1 MLCPQA
7 TTVLEDNKTT
17 ELAEMMNKMTADM
30 AIIANVCKSLDARMT
45 ALEEGKVV
53 TSKVAKPAVQ
63 KPKASE
69 PSGITAVEPSWVLDK
84 RTVYSVPNKFI
95 SKKAR
100 YAFKMQ
106 SAECGGVAL
115 TEEERKALVK
125 KTGDKYI
132 TARKFSTEKSAK
144 EFFQK
149 WA

>member
-1 MLCPQA
+1 MSRI
-7 TTVLEDNKTT
+7 TNT

-30 AIIANVCKSLDARMT
+30 AIIANVCKSLDARLT
-45 ALEEGKVV
+45 TLEEGKVV

-106 SAECGGVAL
+106 AQENGGMPL
-115 TEEERKALVK
+115 TEDERTALVK
-125 KTGDKYI
+125 KLGDKYV
-132 TARKFSTEKSAK
+132 TVRKFATEKAAK